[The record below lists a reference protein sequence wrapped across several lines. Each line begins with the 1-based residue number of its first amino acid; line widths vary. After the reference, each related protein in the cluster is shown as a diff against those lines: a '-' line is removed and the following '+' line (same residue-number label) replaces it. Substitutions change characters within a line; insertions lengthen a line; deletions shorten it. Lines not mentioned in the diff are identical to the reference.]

1 MNNVNKCNFIRM
13 SSTLE
18 IETFTNIKIGYF
30 FLPIIEAHQM
40 LNRVVRFQANLL
52 WVRQRLIIINEFHN
66 YP

>member
-1 MNNVNKCNFIRM
+1 M